1 MTRARGEQPEVQENF
16 MDGYELVRH
25 GYTPEMLSQAF
36 LENLN
41 LARKG
46 APPLTSKN
54 DLFLALA
61 QTVRDRIIG
70 KEVLDALTLHQS
82 SGSTTEKVVCFFSAE
97 YLPGP
102 QLGKNL
108 INLGIRADC
117 ERELQ
122 QIGFDLNEILHVEK
136 EPGLGNGGLGRLAS
150 CYMDSLATL
159 GIKAIGYGLR
169 YEFGI
174 FDQQIV
180 DGWQQEVTNTWL
192 IPGNPWEIPRP
203 HLAQNVQFGGH
214 TEHYHDVHGNFRV
227 RWNPSTIVRG
237 IPHDTPILGF
247 RNGICNTLRLWKA
260 ESINP
265 CDCLAFNGGKPF
277 VSDDE
282 KIKPE
287 TITMV
292 LYPNDEPEVGKRLRL
307 IQEFFLVSC
316 SLQDMLRARVVA
328 DGKPGLVGKRF
339 AGQLNDTHPALA
351 IAELMRLLLDEHGFT
366 WEKAWQ
372 ATERTFA
379 FTNHTLLPE
388 ALEKWPLRFFEEMLP
403 RHLEIIYEI
412 NHRFLQT
419 VRARFPN
426 DEELARRLSIIDES
440 GERYLRMVHLA
451 AIGCHAINGVAI
463 LHSKL
468 LKREVLPDFYRIFP
482 RKFHNVTNGV
492 TPRRFL
498 ALCNPRLTS
507 LVCEAI
513 GDAWLADFEKIRT
526 LEPFADDRQ
535 FQREWQQVKR
545 ENKRDLAGYLAPL
558 SGCRIDPE
566 SLYDVQAKRI
576 HEYKRCHLNLLH
588 IITLYARLKKY
599 PDADMVP
606 RTFLFGGKAAPGYRM
621 AKLLIKLIN
630 SVAETINSDSDM
642 MGRLQVVFIPNFN
655 VKTAQLIY
663 PAADLSEQISLAG
676 KEASGTG
683 NMKFAMNGALTI
695 GTLDGA
701 NIEIRRDVGKD
712 NFFLFGLTAQEAQH
726 TQQQG
731 YVPRYYYESIPDLRE
746 VIDLI
751 ATGHFSPNDPNLFYP
766 LIDHLLNYD
775 TFMLFA
781 DYQSYVKTHELV
793 GKAFLDSET
802 WARKSILNVARIGRF
817 SSDRSVREYC
827 SKIWKIKSSQ
837 SCIDRQINLTAQ

>member
-1 MTRARGEQPEVQENF
+1 
-16 MDGYELVRH
+16 MDSYELVRH
-25 GYTPEMLSQAF
+25 GYTPEILSQAF

-41 LARKG
+41 LTRKG
-46 APPLTSKN
+46 THIPTSKN

-61 QTVRDRIIG
+61 HTVSDRIIG

-82 SGSTTEKVVCFFSAE
+82 SDSTTEKIVCYFSAE

-108 INLGIRADC
+108 INLGIRTDC

-159 GIKAIGYGLR
+159 GIRAIGYGLR

-214 TEHYHDVHGNFRV
+214 TEHYHDARGNYRV
-227 RWNPSTIVRG
+227 RWHPSTTVRG
-237 IPHDTPILGF
+237 VPHDTPILGF
-247 RNGICNTLRLWKA
+247 RNGRCNTLRLWKA

-265 CDCLAFNGGKPF
+265 HDYLAFNGGRPL
-277 VSDDE
+277 VRDEE

-287 TITMV
+287 TITKV
-292 LYPNDEPEVGKRLRL
+292 LYPNDEPEIGKKLRL

-316 SLQDMLRARVVA
+316 SLQDMVRALVVA
-328 DGKPGLVGKRF
+328 RCKPGHF
-339 AGQLNDTHPALA
+339 AEHFTGQLNDTHPALA
-351 IAELMRLLLDEHGFT
+351 IAELMRLLLDEHGFS

-372 ATERTFA
+372 VTERTFA

-419 VRARFPN
+419 VRDRFPN
-426 DEELARRLSIIDES
+426 DEELVRRLSIIDEN
-440 GERYLRMVHLA
+440 GERYVRMVHLA
-451 AIGCHAINGVAI
+451 VIGSHAINGVAV

-468 LKREVLPDFYRIFP
+468 LTREVLPDFYRIFP

-498 ALCNPRLTS
+498 ALCNPRLAS

-513 GDAWLADFEKIRT
+513 GDGWMADLEKIRA

-535 FQREWQQVKR
+535 FQREWQRVKR
-545 ENKRDLAGYLAPL
+545 ENKRDLAQYLAPL
-558 SGCRIDPE
+558 TGCLIDPE
-566 SLYDVQAKRI
+566 SLFDVQAKRI
-576 HEYKRCHLNLLH
+576 HEYKRPHLNLLH
-588 IITLYARLKKY
+588 IITLYARLKNN
-599 PDADMVP
+599 PATHLVP

-630 SVAETINSDSDM
+630 SVADRINSDSDI
-642 MGRLQVVFIPNFN
+642 MGRLKVVFIPNFN
-655 VKTAQLIY
+655 VKTGQLIY

-701 NIEIRRDVGKD
+701 NIEIRKDVGKN

-726 TQQQG
+726 HQQQG
-731 YVPRYYYESIPDLRE
+731 YVPLRYYESIPDLRE
-746 VIDLI
+746 AVDLI
-751 ATGHFSPNDPNLFYP
+751 ASGHFSPDDPNLFSP
-766 LIDHLLNYD
+766 LVDHLLYYD

-781 DYQSYVKTHELV
+781 DYSSYIKTQELV
-793 GKAFLDSET
+793 GKAFLDSES
-802 WARKSILNVARIGRF
+802 WVRKSILNVARIGRF
-817 SSDRSVREYC
+817 SSDRSIREYC
-827 SKIWKIKSSQ
+827 SKIWRIKIPQ
-837 SCIDRQINLTAQ
+837 SHIDR